1 MAKRGDH
8 ISRAFVREY
17 LATTCGISLVE
28 MEERQNE
35 TAADF
40 EMVDSGRRVLIAELK
55 TLEERRPSAESGWTV
70 EVDADGIEE
79 AHRNHNGPARI
90 ARKIAEAHRQIS
102 SYARPWAVI
111 LLNSDHFMLVGDF
124 FEAFAG
130 ECVLGTVGGHRVIN
144 VASRRIALGETLR
157 IRYEVDLYIWL
168 DRVRKPA
175 ICVWW
180 STPAG
185 EAIAR
190 RYFQAEAN
198 PTSS

>member
-70 EVDADGIEE
+70 EVDADGIEVDVSRASGQDE
-79 AHRNHNGPARI
+79 LVTTIPLKLKHS
-90 ARKIAEAHRQIS
+90 AE
-102 SYARPWAVI
+102 
-111 LLNSDHFMLVGDF
+111 
-124 FEAFAG
+124 
-130 ECVLGTVGGHRVIN
+130 
-144 VASRRIALGETLR
+144 
-157 IRYEVDLYIWL
+157 
-168 DRVRKPA
+168 
-175 ICVWW
+175 
-180 STPAG
+180 
-185 EAIAR
+185 
-190 RYFQAEAN
+190 
-198 PTSS
+198 